1 MSEVPLYIGLSPQ
14 SLPHA
19 PAKEG
24 GIQKYLAHQKQPAP
38 EGLHGAQRIACS
50 YMVLSCA
57 VSYERSTPVSYLQK
71 LLVEQV
77 HDELEVEGDTYSD
90 LIPQP
95 RSLPF
100 LKPAPVDRGRERTI
114 EQRLLY

>member
-1 MSEVPLYIGLSPQ
+1 MGPNASRV
-14 SLPHA
+14 H
-19 PAKEG
+19 
-24 GIQKYLAHQKQPAP
+24 
-38 EGLHGAQRIACS
+38 
-50 YMVLSCA
+50 MVLSGA

-90 LIPQP
+90 MIPQP

-100 LKPAPVDRGRERTI
+100 FEAGPS
-114 EQRLLY
+114 